1 MDFPDFPVDSPDFP
15 PRHRVLRD
23 VPGMVGLR
31 GGSLTDGRHR
41 PGGHQ
46 PGGRLGR
53 HAPGGPVGPRVEVQ
67 FLAVFGRLTLM
78 DNRGI

>member
-1 MDFPDFPVDSPDFP
+1 MDFPVVSPMFP

-23 VPGMVGLR
+23 VPGLVGLR

-41 PGGHQ
+41 PRGHQ

-53 HAPGGPVGPRVEVQ
+53 HTPGGPKRGQPVGFRLEVQ
-67 FLAVFGRLTLM
+67 FLAVFGYS
-78 DNRGI
+78 NG